1 MSDAHCA
8 AVPIAASR
16 EHSPRLQSRTHSRLT
31 MGPMTPENRRKLV
44 PVALAVGLAV
54 IGLWLISS
62 RADARAEV
70 ERLEK
75 KLEISRGDAG
85 AEIEALEAEISGLA
99 EELTTLRSEFDTL
112 IDTRAAELA
121 EFERVSE
128 ELSLVT
134 EENATLSAAL
144 GAIGDLEIALM
155 VDLTGSGLELAQ
167 EFADQNGATLM
178 FETVSPGN
186 LIARPGAIID
196 QLPIPGT
203 PVIPGSVIWVQ
214 VFSP

>member
-1 MSDAHCA
+1 M
-8 AVPIAASR
+8 AS
-16 EHSPRLQSRTHSRLT
+16 
-31 MGPMTPENRRKLV
+31 MTPENRRKLL
-44 PVALAVGLAV
+44 PAALAVGLAV
-54 IGLWLISS
+54 IGLWLIIS

-99 EELTTLRSEFDTL
+99 EELTALRSEFDTL
-112 IDTRAAELA
+112 NDTRADELA
-121 EFERVSE
+121 EFERISE
-128 ELSLVT
+128 ELSLAT

-144 GAIGDLEIALM
+144 GVIGDLEIALM
-155 VDLTGSGLELAQ
+155 ADLTGSGLELAQ

-178 FETVSPGN
+178 FEMVSPGN
-186 LIARPGAIID
+186 LIARPGAIVD
-196 QLPIPGT
+196 QLPIPGS

>member
-1 MSDAHCA
+1 MSDADCA
-8 AVPIAASR
+8 AVPNAASR

-31 MGPMTPENRRKLV
+31 MGSMTPENRRKLV

-121 EFERVSE
+121 EFERISE
-128 ELSLVT
+128 ELSLAT